1 MRSRPGGIKSNTHA
15 AMADPVL
22 REALAKLKTGFQAK
36 RKVAAANLPEFEA
49 LRDQARDLK
58 KAVLQDLDSYL
69 EIFEAKVQEQGGQV
83 HWAPSAQDARDIV
96 LAICRQAKAKLVAK
110 GKSMI
115 SEEIGLNHWLEEHGL
130 EVVETDLGEYII
142 QLRREPPSHIIA
154 PAIHLSR
161 HQVADAFKARHKDLD
176 AARPLDE
183 PRALLD
189 EARSILRQKFLQADV
204 GITGA
209 NFLVAETG
217 SFVLVTNEG
226 NGDLTQTLP
235 RVHIVLASIEKV
247 VPTLEAASLLVR
259 LLARSATGQEMTSYT
274 TVTTGP
280 KRPGDLDG
288 PEEFHIVLLDNGR
301 TAMLGGPF
309 EDMLRCIRCAACINH
324 CPVYGAIGGHAYA
337 SFYCG
342 PMGSVLTPAL
352 AGLEEWADMPDASSL
367 CGRCEQ
373 VCPVRIPLPRM
384 MRSWRERA
392 FERKITPAT
401 TRYGLRIWGFLAK
414 RPWLYRLMVGIG
426 VPALSL
432 LAGKKGR
439 FSNMPL
445 AGGWTGSRDLPAPE
459 GKSFLSQ
466 WSSLKKGGPR

>member
-1 MRSRPGGIKSNTHA
+1 MRSRPGGIKSNTKSA
-15 AMADPVL
+15 LADPIL

-36 RKVAAANLPEFEA
+36 RKLAAANLPEFDA
-49 LRDQARDLK
+49 LRDQARDMK
-58 KAVLQDLDSYL
+58 KAVLEDLDSHL
-69 EIFEAKVQEQGGQV
+69 DLFEAKVTEQGGRV
-83 HWAPSAQDARDIV
+83 HWAETAQDARDIV
-96 LAICRQAKAKLVAK
+96 LSICKQAGAKLVAK

-115 SEEIGLNHWLEEHGL
+115 SEEIMLNHWLEEHGL

-142 QLRREPPSHIIA
+142 QLRKEPPSHIIA
-154 PAIHLSR
+154 PAIHLDR
-161 HQVADAFKARHKDLD
+161 RQVAKAFRERHHEL
-176 AARPLDE
+176 AADRPLDE

-189 EARSILRQKFLQADV
+189 EARAILRQKFLEADV

-209 NFLVAETG
+209 NFLIAETG
-217 SFVLVTNEG
+217 SIVLVTNEG

-235 RVHIVLASIEKV
+235 RIHIVLASIEKV
-247 VPTLEAASLLVR
+247 VPTLEAASLAVR

-280 KRPGDLDG
+280 KREGDLDG
-288 PEEFHIVLLDNGR
+288 PDEFHIILLDNGR
-301 TAMLGGPF
+301 TAMMGGPF

-352 AGLEEWADMPDASSL
+352 AGLEDWAEMPDASTF

-373 VCPVRIPLPRM
+373 VCPMRIPLPRM
-384 MRSWRERA
+384 MRTWRERA
-392 FERKITPAT
+392 FERGITPAA
-401 TRYGLRIWGFLAK
+401 TRHGLSLWGFMAR
-414 RPWLYRLMVGIG
+414 RPWLYRLAVDMA
-426 VPALSL
+426 VPVLSL
-432 LAGKKGR
+432 LAGRKGR
-439 FSNMPL
+439 FASLPL
-445 AGGWTGSRDLPAPE
+445 ASGWTKSRDLPAPE

-466 WSSLKKGGPR
+466 WAAFKKGRDA